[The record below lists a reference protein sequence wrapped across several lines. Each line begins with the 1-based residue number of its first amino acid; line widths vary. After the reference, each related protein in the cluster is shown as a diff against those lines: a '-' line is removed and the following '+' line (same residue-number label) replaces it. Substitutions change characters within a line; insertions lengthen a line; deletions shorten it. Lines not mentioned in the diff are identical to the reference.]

1 MHLYPSRMSF
11 FSEQATSIPKISFDT
26 LFLISAYKYVLQ
38 AEADIPLTKAEI
50 KKRQREEI
58 KEAKERDLA
67 RKKKF
72 NDARKS

>member
-1 MHLYPSRMSF
+1 MFAEH
-11 FSEQATSIPKISFDT
+11 ATSIPKVPFDT
-26 LFLISAYKYVLQ
+26 VFLLFAHKYVSQ
-38 AEADIPLTKAEI
+38 AEADIPPTKVEI
-50 KKRQREEI
+50 RKRQREEI